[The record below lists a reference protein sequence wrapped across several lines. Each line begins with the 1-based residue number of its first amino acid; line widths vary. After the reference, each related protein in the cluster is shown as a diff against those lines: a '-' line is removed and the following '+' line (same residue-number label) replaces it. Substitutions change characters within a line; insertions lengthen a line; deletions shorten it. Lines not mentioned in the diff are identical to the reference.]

1 MRRRIKYG
9 VLVSLLIASIG
20 IFSFSPTKDR
30 YFEIAKNLELFAS
43 LYQEINT
50 YYVDEVNPNQLLN
63 TGVKAMLKKLDPYT
77 VYIPEDDI
85 EDYRTMATGEYGGIG
100 IQSNRIKG
108 KHVVLMLYE
117 GSPSFEAGIKISD
130 VILSLDGI
138 TVGDKSDA
146 EFGKLLKG
154 QAGTEVELKLSRNNG
169 EETLNVKVK
178 RKKIEIPNI
187 SYKGMLTDNVGYL
200 RLSEF
205 TRDAGADVRKTV
217 KELKNEGAQKIVLD
231 LRGNPGGLLN
241 EAVNICN
248 VFIPK
253 GKKVVHTKGKTKK
266 QSFEYNTRQDPLDL
280 NIPLAVLISS
290 GSASAS
296 EIVSGVIQDYD
307 RGVVIGQK
315 SYGKGL
321 VQMTKPLSYNS
332 QLKLTTAK
340 YYVPSGRCIQAL
352 DYSNRRPDGSVGK
365 VADSL
370 KSTFKT
376 KNGREVF
383 DGGGVDPDVE
393 TEVLYL
399 SSYSA
404 NLSESGLI
412 FDYGSKYYFSHEKIS
427 DAKSFRLSDG
437 EYSEFLDWMKS
448 KKFKNKSIAEE
459 TIDELKKASASDKV
473 YKNLLSEIEELQTT
487 VAALKTNGSTTYK
500 KEIKKLL
507 EQEIVSRYY
516 LKKGAV
522 EASLD
527 QDVDVNKAI
536 EILNSTNQYADLL
549 ASKK

>member
-9 VLVSLLIASIG
+9 LLISLLIASIG
-20 IFSFSPTKDR
+20 IFSFSPATDR

-43 LYQEINT
+43 LYREINT
-50 YYVDEVNPNQLLN
+50 HYVDEVNPNQLLN
-63 TGVKAMLKKLDPYT
+63 TSIKAMLKKLDPYT

-100 IQSNRIKG
+100 IQSNRLKG

-117 GSPSFEAGIKISD
+117 DSPSYEAGIKISD

-138 TVGDKSDA
+138 PVSDKSDA

-154 QAGTEVELKLSRNNG
+154 QAGTEVELELSRNDG
-169 EETLNVKVK
+169 AETLKVKVK

-187 SYKGMLTDNVGYL
+187 SYKGMLTENVGYL

-217 KELKNEGAQKIVLD
+217 KELKGQGAQKIVLD

-280 NIPLAVLISS
+280 NIPLAVLINS

-376 KNGREVF
+376 KNGREVL

-412 FDYGSKYYFSHEKIS
+412 FDYASKYYFTHEKIS
-427 DAKSFRLSDG
+427 EAKSFRLSDD
-437 EYSEFLDWMKS
+437 EYNQFLDWMKS
-448 KKFKNKSIAEE
+448 KKFKNNSLAEE
-459 TIDELKKASASDKV
+459 TIGELKKACSMDKV
-473 YKNLLSEIEELQTT
+473 YKKLLGEIEDLKTT

-500 KEIKKLL
+500 NEIKKLL

-527 QDVDVNKAI
+527 QDIDVNKAI
-536 EILNSTNQYADLL
+536 EILNSSSQYTDLL
-549 ASKK
+549 ASNK

>member
-9 VLVSLLIASIG
+9 LLVALLIASIG
-20 IFSFSPTKDR
+20 IFSFSPTTDR

-43 LYQEINT
+43 LYKEINIH
-50 YYVDEVNPNQLLN
+50 YVDEVNPNQLLN
-63 TGVKAMLKKLDPYT
+63 TGIKAMLKKLDPYT

-108 KHVVLMLYE
+108 KHVVLMIYE
-117 GSPSFEAGIKISD
+117 DSPSYEAGIKISD
-130 VILSLDGI
+130 VIMSLDGNS
-138 TVGDKSDA
+138 VSDKSDA

-154 QAGTEVELKLSRNNG
+154 QAGTEVELELSRNDG
-169 EETLNVKVK
+169 AETLKVKVK

-187 SYKGMLTDNVGYL
+187 TYKGMLTDDVGYL

-217 KELKNEGAQKIVLD
+217 KELKGQGAQKIVLD

-280 NIPLAVLISS
+280 DIPLAVLINS

-376 KNGREVF
+376 KNGREVL

-393 TEVLYL
+393 TEVPYL
-399 SSYSA
+399 SAYSA

-412 FDYGSKYYFSHEKIS
+412 FDYASKYYFSHKKIS
-427 DAKSFRLSDG
+427 NAKSFRLSDD
-437 EYSEFLDWMKS
+437 EYGHFLDWMKS
-448 KKFKNKSIAEE
+448 KTFKNNSVAEE
-459 TIDELKKASASDKV
+459 TIGELKKACSSDKV
-473 YKNLLSEIEELQTT
+473 YKNLLNEIEELKTT
-487 VAALKTNGSTTYK
+487 VASLKTNGSTTYK
-500 KEIKKLL
+500 QEIKKLL

-516 LKKGAV
+516 LKKGVV

-527 QDVDVNKAI
+527 QDTDVNKAI
-536 EILNSTNQYADLL
+536 EILNSSSQYTELL
-549 ASKK
+549 ASNK

>member
-1 MRRRIKYG
+1 MT
-9 VLVSLLIASIG
+9 LLIASIG
-20 IFSFSPTKDR
+20 IFSFSPTTDR

-43 LYQEINT
+43 LYKEINT
-50 YYVDEVNPNQLLN
+50 HYVDEVNPNQLLN
-63 TGVKAMLKKLDPYT
+63 TSVKAMLKKLDPYT

-100 IQSNRIKG
+100 IQSNKIKG

-117 GSPSFEAGIKISD
+117 GSPSSDAGIKISD
-130 VILSLDGI
+130 VIMSLDGI
-138 TVGDKSDA
+138 SVSDKSDA

-154 QAGTEVELKLSRNNG
+154 QAGTEVELELSRNNG
-169 EETLNVKVK
+169 VETLKVKVK

-200 RLSEF
+200 RVSEF

-217 KELKNEGAQKIVLD
+217 KELKGEGAQKIVLD

-266 QSFEYNTRQDPLDL
+266 QSFEYNTRKDPLDVK
-280 NIPLAVLISS
+280 IPLVVLINS

-370 KSTFKT
+370 KSSFKT

-383 DGGGVDPDVE
+383 DGGGVDPDIE
-393 TEVLYL
+393 TEVPYL

-404 NLSESGLI
+404 NLAESGLV
-412 FDYGSKYYFSHEKIS
+412 FDYASKYYFSHEKIS
-427 DAKSFRLSDG
+427 DAKSFRLSDI
-437 EYSEFLDWMKS
+437 EYNQFQEWMKN
-448 KKFKNKSIAEE
+448 KKFKNNSLAEE
-459 TIDELKKASASDKV
+459 TINELKKASSNDKV
-473 YKNLLSEIEELQTT
+473 YKNLLSEIEELKTT

-500 KEIKKLL
+500 NEIKKLL

-527 QDVDVNKAI
+527 QDTDVNKAI
-536 EILNSTNQYADLL
+536 EILNSSSQYTDLL
-549 ASKK
+549 ASNK

>member
-1 MRRRIKYG
+1 MRKRRKYSL
-9 VLVSLLIASIG
+9 LVALLIASIG
-20 IFSFSPTKDR
+20 IFSFSPTTDR

-43 LYQEINT
+43 LYKEINIH
-50 YYVDEVNPNQLLN
+50 YVDEVNPNQLLN
-63 TGVKAMLKKLDPYT
+63 TGIKAMLKKLDPYT

-117 GSPSFEAGIKISD
+117 DSPSYEAGIKISD
-130 VILSLDGI
+130 VIMSLDGNS
-138 TVGDKSDA
+138 VSDKSDA

-154 QAGTEVELKLSRNNG
+154 QAGTEVELELSRNDG
-169 EETLNVKVK
+169 AETLKVKVK
-178 RKKIEIPNI
+178 RKKIDIPNI
-187 SYKGMLTDNVGYL
+187 TYKGMLTDDVGYL

-217 KELKNEGAQKIVLD
+217 KELKGQGAQKIVLD

-280 NIPLAVLISS
+280 DIPLAVLINS

-370 KSTFKT
+370 KSIFKT
-376 KNGREVF
+376 KNGREVL

-393 TEVLYL
+393 TEVPYL
-399 SSYSA
+399 SAYSA

-412 FDYGSKYYFSHEKIS
+412 FDYASKYYFSHKKIS
-427 DAKSFRLSDG
+427 DAKSFRLSDE
-437 EYSEFLDWMKS
+437 EYTQFLDWMKS
-448 KKFKNKSIAEE
+448 KTFKNNSIAEE
-459 TIDELKKASASDKV
+459 TIGELKKACSSDKV
-473 YKNLLSEIEELQTT
+473 YKNLLNEIEELKTT
-487 VAALKTNGSTTYK
+487 VASLKTNGSTTYK

-516 LKKGAV
+516 LKKGVV

-527 QDVDVNKAI
+527 QDTDVNKAI
-536 EILNSTNQYADLL
+536 EILNSSSQYTELL
-549 ASKK
+549 ASNK